1 MKKTI
6 TIFLFLLLNQLSF
19 CELMQDTTHHFKLIK
34 LTEDAITDDSYKPIA
49 GKEKLLAVKV
59 VDESGKG
66 VFGAE
71 VKFEIVAGDG
81 ELIGSTTN
89 QVSKHTIIETSA
101 FNGTIGIIMTVDS
114 KPQIINK
121 VKATLLSDETQNVEF
136 AFQTIE
142 LPKQL
147 ENRNL
152 LQEAWQ
158 NDQILHQNC
167 IEEWETESDAK
178 WTVGPTWQREG
189 DKNIQ
194 KYKRWQKNNSVKTQ
208 ITFPTNKI
216 SGKKGKGILKPVEA
230 PELDKIAYNSYR
242 NECVLIYRNQSKKKL
257 SDYVLFY
264 TDCNKLVIVKEERIK
279 IKGSTIFNRYTEE
292 YFDWQRYPKA
302 KNVWG
307 YIHHI
312 QKSFN
317 GYDILTD
324 TTIRKFI
331 RREISNK
338 ISNKEFEKLEVK

>member
-6 TIFLFLLLNQLSF
+6 TIFLFLLLNQLCFS
-19 CELMQDTTHHFKLIK
+19 ELTQNTTHQMKLIK

-59 VDESGKG
+59 TDEEGKG

-167 IEEWETESDAK
+167 IEEWETES
-178 WTVGPTWQREG
+178 
-189 DKNIQ
+189 
-194 KYKRWQKNNSVKTQ
+194 
-208 ITFPTNKI
+208 
-216 SGKKGKGILKPVEA
+216 
-230 PELDKIAYNSYR
+230 
-242 NECVLIYRNQSKKKL
+242 
-257 SDYVLFY
+257 
-264 TDCNKLVIVKEERIK
+264 
-279 IKGSTIFNRYTEE
+279 
-292 YFDWQRYPKA
+292 
-302 KNVWG
+302 
-307 YIHHI
+307 
-312 QKSFN
+312 
-317 GYDILTD
+317 
-324 TTIRKFI
+324 
-331 RREISNK
+331 
-338 ISNKEFEKLEVK
+338 